1 MTQQLRTTP
10 DTPTRSTQPPPPRLT
25 LIHGRRDPALE
36 TALESAPDPARER
49 ARANAL
55 RDRHSE
61 GLTRLMSERA
71 DLRGVNALADLVD
84 DAVRWS
90 V

>member
-10 DTPTRSTQPPPPRLT
+10 DTPTRSTQPPPPQLT

-36 TALESAPDPARER
+36 TAPDPARER